1 MPQQNIDEILK
12 VNERQKEFYNSKHYH
27 GLSSK
32 IWSGLRNKV
41 LSGFRDQHNIKTLVY
56 EKHTEWFGDLSGK
69 KVLDL
74 GCLEGNKLSFY
85 LAEQSADYVGIDL
98 SEKAIGVL
106 RSRLDKKGLTK
117 ARVMAV
123 DFLSP
128 DFAEKDFDV
137 IYAYSVLHHFPDMS
151 MLVAKLKEKLK
162 PGGII
167 ISYDPTETSLPV
179 KLARMAYR
187 PFQNDADWEW
197 PFTKKTLQFLSTSF
211 KVESMHGIL
220 GKAKYAFLYSLLP
233 ISKAS
238 QEKAIQKAIEQDW
251 NATEINSQ
259 LLACMHVTMVMR
271 NV

>member
-1 MPQQNIDEILK
+1 MVQQDIAEILK
-12 VNERQKEFYNSKHYH
+12 INERQKAFYNKNQYD

-32 IWSGLRNKV
+32 IWGTLRDKFF
-41 LSGFRDQHNIKTLVY
+41 SAFRDQYNIKSLVY
-56 EKHTEWFGDLSGK
+56 DQHKAWLGNLSGK

-85 LAEQSADYVGIDL
+85 LAEQSADYLGIDL
-98 SEKAIGVL
+98 SEKAMGVL

-117 ARVMAV
+117 ARVLAV

-137 IYAYSVLHHFPDMS
+137 IYAYSVLHHFPDMAI
-151 MLVAKLKEKLK
+151 LVNKLKEKLK

-197 PFTKKTLQFLSTSF
+197 PFTKKTLQFLKSSF
-211 KVESMHGIL
+211 KIEAMHGIL
-220 GKAKYAFLYSLLP
+220 GKAKYAFLYNLLP
-233 ISKAS
+233 LAKAS
-238 QEKAIQKAIEQDW
+238 KQKTIQKAVEKDW
-251 NATEINSQ
+251 NANDINVE
-259 LLACMHVTMVMR
+259 LLSCMHVTMLMR